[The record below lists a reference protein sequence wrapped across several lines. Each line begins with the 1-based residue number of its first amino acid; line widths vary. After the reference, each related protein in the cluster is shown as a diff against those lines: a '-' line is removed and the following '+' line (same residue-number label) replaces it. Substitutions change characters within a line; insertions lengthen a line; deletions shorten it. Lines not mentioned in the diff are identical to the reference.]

1 MISSVLASNRRTAR
15 NGSVYYQESLKIAK
29 TFTTKTFLPT
39 LSKFY
44 RKGGKIL
51 IIGMINS

>member
-1 MISSVLASNRRTAR
+1 MISSVLTSNRRTAR
-15 NGSVYYQESLKIAK
+15 NGSVYYKELLKIAK
-29 TFTTKTFLPT
+29 TFTTKTFLPI
-39 LSKFY
+39 LSEFY